1 MAQKQK
7 GVADAVIKARKSVWK
22 SGYLYMRMSCPKPA
36 IRSTVWSSSG
46 RKSTICSSWC
56 ILSLYTTEICSG
68 LPT

>member
-36 IRSTVWSSSG
+36 IRSTVWSS
-46 RKSTICSSWC
+46 
-56 ILSLYTTEICSG
+56 
-68 LPT
+68 